1 MKEITL
7 SAIGDT
13 IKNFEEKIA
22 QAQTLWEKV
31 QIFFDTYK
39 VWILVGLVV
48 LVGIIFFVNIMEAK
62 KRKDDRDCATDR
74 EGILGRIS
82 TVFGKNKI
90 GIEKVFQNE
99 ENVNS
104 KTDIIFVTHLSHEKI
119 IEKALKEITALDG
132 VKNVAALIRV
142 EE

>member
-22 QAQTLWEKV
+22 KAQTLWEKV
-31 QIFFDTYK
+31 QIFFNTYK

-62 KRKDDRDCATDR
+62 KRKDDRD
-74 EGILGRIS
+74 
-82 TVFGKNKI
+82 NK
-90 GIEKVFQNE
+90 K
-99 ENVNS
+99 
-104 KTDIIFVTHLSHEKI
+104 
-119 IEKALKEITALDG
+119 
-132 VKNVAALIRV
+132 
-142 EE
+142 

>member
-7 SAIGDT
+7 STIGDT

-62 KRKDDRDCATDR
+62 KRKDDRD
-74 EGILGRIS
+74 
-82 TVFGKNKI
+82 NK
-90 GIEKVFQNE
+90 K
-99 ENVNS
+99 
-104 KTDIIFVTHLSHEKI
+104 
-119 IEKALKEITALDG
+119 
-132 VKNVAALIRV
+132 
-142 EE
+142 

>member
-1 MKEITL
+1 MRHRPRRN
-7 SAIGDT
+7 SGQ
-13 IKNFEEKIA
+13 NFNRFR
-22 QAQTLWEKV
+22 Q
-31 QIFFDTYK
+31 
-39 VWILVGLVV
+39 
-48 LVGIIFFVNIMEAK
+48 
-62 KRKDDRDCATDR
+62 
-74 EGILGRIS
+74 
-82 TVFGKNKI
+82 NKI